1 MAKALRATSTSPNS
15 TTQPR
20 AKAISAISTRSS
32 PARATSIAGGAYD
45 YIINGNMIAGFGL
58 IAWPAKYGE
67 TGVKTF
73 AVNQHGVVYE
83 TDLGPA
89 TTGIVKY
96 IDRFNPDD
104 TWEIV
109 AD

>member
-1 MAKALRATSTSPNS
+1 MASQGAH
-15 TTQPR
+15 
-20 AKAISAISTRSS
+20 
-32 PARATSIAGGAYD
+32 IAGGKFD
-45 YIINGNMIAGFGL
+45 YVINGNMIAGVGL

-73 AVNQHGVVYE
+73 TVNQRGVVYE
-83 TDLGPA
+83 TNLGSA
-89 TTGIVKY
+89 TDAIVKY
-96 IDRFNPDD
+96 IDSFNPDD

>member
-1 MAKALRATSTSPNS
+1 
-15 TTQPR
+15 
-20 AKAISAISTRSS
+20 
-32 PARATSIAGGAYD
+32 
-45 YIINGNMIAGFGL
+45 MIAGFGL

-73 AVNQHGVVYE
+73 AVNQHGIVYE
-83 TDLGPA
+83 IDLGPA
-89 TTGIVKY
+89 TDAIAKY

-104 TWEIV
+104 TWEVV

>member
-1 MAKALRATSTSPNS
+1 VER
-15 TTQPR
+15 
-20 AKAISAISTRSS
+20 
-32 PARATSIAGGAYD
+32 ARASQSYQGYRYHILTSQGDNIAGGKFD
-45 YIINGNMIAGFGL
+45 YVINGNMIAGFGL

-73 AVNQHGVVYE
+73 AVNQHGIVYE
-83 TDLGPA
+83 ADLGPA
-89 TTGIVKY
+89 TATIVKY

-104 TWEIV
+104 TWQVV